1 MDTYEIIVLGGGPA
15 GITAATT
22 ARRHYPEKKIL
33 LIRGVEKSLVPCGI
47 PYMFGLL
54 KDPAQNINPDAVLHG
69 RGIELLIDQAVH
81 IDRKAQKIGLASG
94 KELTYERLIIATGSK
109 PVLPPIPGMDLENIF
124 CIKKEWPYLMQIL
137 EALKQAQNVVIV
149 GGGFVGVEFAEQ
161 MRLFHGVEVSI
172 VEMLPYCLY
181 ASFDEEFCF
190 EAERELQSMGVKLY
204 TGTRVAEFKGKDG
217 RVCEVHLAD
226 GQVLPADLVLVST
239 GAGPET
245 ELAREAGLRL
255 CPDGAI
261 EVDHTMCTS
270 DPHIFACG
278 DCTEKF
284 SFFSGRPVAI
294 RLASVAAMEARV
306 AGANLYARRRLNPGT
321 IGVFSTKVGEK
332 VFAAAGL
339 IERVA
344 LEEGFDVLVG
354 DAAAPNRHPSV
365 LPGAKEMH
373 VKLVFDR
380 YTGVLLGGQITGGES
395 AAELVNLLSACL
407 LHRMTAVEMSSFQMG
422 THPLLTSSPAGYP
435 LAVAAELAAVEK
447 VKEVNCAEK
456 DF

>member
-1 MDTYEIIVLGGGPA
+1 MKRYDIVVLGGGPA

-22 ARRHYPEKKIL
+22 ARRHYPQKKIL
-33 LIRGVEKSLVPCGI
+33 LVRAVEKSLVPCGI

-69 RGIELLIDQAVH
+69 RGIDLLIDKAEH
-81 IDRKAQKIGLASG
+81 IDSKERRVTLASG
-94 KELTYERLIIATGSK
+94 EEVAYKRLILATGSS
-109 PVLPPIPGMDLENIF
+109 PLLPPIPGIDLENVF
-124 CIKKEWPYLMQIL
+124 WVKKEFSYLLRIL
-137 EALKQAQNVVIV
+137 SALKEARRVVIV

-161 MRLFHGVEVSI
+161 IRVHHGLEVSI

-190 EAERELQSMGVKLY
+190 EAERELQNMGVNIL
-204 TGTRVAEFKGKDG
+204 TDTRVAEFVGRDGKV
-217 RVCEVHLAD
+217 REVHLAD
-226 GQVLPADLVLVST
+226 GKVLPADVVLIST
-239 GAGPET
+239 GAAPEVH
-245 ELAREAGLRL
+245 LAQTCGLSL
-255 CPDGAI
+255 GSSGAI
-261 EVDHTMCTS
+261 MVDHTMATS

-284 SFFSGRPVAI
+284 SFFSGKPVAI

-339 IERVA
+339 TEKVA

-380 YTGVLLGGQITGGES
+380 YTGVLLGGQIAGGES

-407 LHRMTAVEMSSFQMG
+407 LHRMTAVDMSAFQMG
-422 THPLLTSSPAGYP
+422 THPLLTASPAGYP

-447 VKEVNCAEK
+447 LKEVQERS
-456 DF
+456 